1 MCCGAFAWT
10 VHMAGALMRPRG
22 PEERAV
28 GAASRAVCDYLAGL
42 RRRVRGL
49 NTLYAR
55 SMAAAAER
63 RPLPADALAR
73 ARQLGDLGTEPPQA
87 PHFCAL

>member
-10 VHMAGALMRPRG
+10 VHMAGALVRPRG

-42 RRRVRGL
+42 RRRVRG
-49 NTLYAR
+49 A
-55 SMAAAAER
+55 
-63 RPLPADALAR
+63 
-73 ARQLGDLGTEPPQA
+73 G
-87 PHFCAL
+87 